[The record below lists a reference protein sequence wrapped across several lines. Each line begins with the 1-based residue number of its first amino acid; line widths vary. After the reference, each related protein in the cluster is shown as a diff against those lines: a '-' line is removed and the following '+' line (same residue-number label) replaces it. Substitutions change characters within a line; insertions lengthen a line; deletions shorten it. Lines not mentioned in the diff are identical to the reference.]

1 MIIYGAF
8 NFCFLLVRDNLDD
21 LMALSLFNR
30 LWLFL
35 SSKNSI

>member
-1 MIIYGAF
+1 MIYGAF
-8 NFCFLLVRDNLDD
+8 NFCFLLVPDNLDD
-21 LMALSLFNR
+21 LMTLSLFNR